1 MCSEAEQS
9 IDCIASGGAFIR
21 IFRKL
26 STSKKLNG
34 GIFSWIGTM
43 IALWVYIK
51 PKKFGFDIFYG
62 FWENDQKL
70 KMRNNAPLGHWS
82 AGTKILR
89 NWADNVCML
98 CENHINMLWEVSW
111 LIIIWNSNFKAN
123 SSPAD
128 QCPSGLMPH
137 GALFRIFHFFVS
149 INGNLL
155 YLVLELKW

>member
-1 MCSEAEQS
+1 MWVV
-9 IDCIASGGAFIR
+9 IYH

-26 STSKKLNG
+26 SDSKKLKW
-34 GIFSWIGTM
+34 GIFSWFGTM
-43 IALWVYIK
+43 VVLQVYIK

-128 QCPSGLMPH
+128 QCP
-137 GALFRIFHFFVS
+137 RINAPRGIIPHFFFFVP